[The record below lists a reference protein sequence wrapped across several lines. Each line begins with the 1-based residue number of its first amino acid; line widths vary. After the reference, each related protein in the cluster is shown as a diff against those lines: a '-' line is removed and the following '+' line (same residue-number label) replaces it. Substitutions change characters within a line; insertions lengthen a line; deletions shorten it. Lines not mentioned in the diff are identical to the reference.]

1 MDATAMTTPRP
12 LTIRYSISFEGGEDK
27 EFHLL
32 LHPDTLELLG
42 EPGSDLPTWT
52 VLEFHRCRVCPLTR
66 PAHTHCPVAARLV
79 DVVEYFKDVAS
90 YRPAEVS
97 VAVEERTYTTRCTAQ
112 TLLSSLIGVYMV
124 TSGCPILDRLRP
136 MVETHLP
143 FASER
148 DTVYRVVSMYLFA
161 QYALKRHGRRPDWN
175 LRRLVTFY
183 EQVDCVNRD
192 FCGRLFA
199 VPHRGDADI
208 NAITKL
214 NSLAWLTRITLRED
228 RLTHWEDLFFRFWG
242 EE

>member
-1 MDATAMTTPRP
+1 MATPRP
-12 LTIRYSISFEGGEDK
+12 LTIRYSIVLDDGDRK
-27 EFHLL
+27 EFCLL
-32 LHPDTLELLG
+32 LHPDTLDLLG
-42 EPGSDLPTWT
+42 EPRRDLPGWT
-52 VLEFHRCRVCPLTR
+52 ALEFHQCKVCPLAR
-66 PAHTHCPVAARLV
+66 PAHTRCPVAARLV

-90 YRPAEVS
+90 YRQAD
-97 VAVEERTYTTRCTAQ
+97 VAVTVEERTYTNRCTAQ
-112 TLLSSLIGVYMV
+112 SVLSSLIGVYMV
-124 TSGCPILDRLRP
+124 TSGCPVLDRLRP

-148 DTVYRVVSMYLFA
+148 DTVYRAVSMYLFA
-161 QYALKRHGRRPDWN
+161 QYALKKRGRRPDWS
-175 LRRLVTFY
+175 LRRLVKFY

-192 FCGRLFA
+192 FCGRLYM

-242 EE
+242 EEGR